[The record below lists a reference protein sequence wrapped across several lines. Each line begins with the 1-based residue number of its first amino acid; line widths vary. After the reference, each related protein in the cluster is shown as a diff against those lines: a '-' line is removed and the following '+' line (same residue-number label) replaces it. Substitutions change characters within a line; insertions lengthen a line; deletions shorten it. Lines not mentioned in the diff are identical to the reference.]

1 MNRYRICDNYSTSYN
16 PKDMNDIYRKFQF
29 QFSNMLNAN
38 EIARSLND
46 FEKFIF
52 QILCLKSRFL
62 FL

>member
-46 FEKFIF
+46 FEKN
-52 QILCLKSRFL
+52 LYSRSYV
-62 FL
+62 